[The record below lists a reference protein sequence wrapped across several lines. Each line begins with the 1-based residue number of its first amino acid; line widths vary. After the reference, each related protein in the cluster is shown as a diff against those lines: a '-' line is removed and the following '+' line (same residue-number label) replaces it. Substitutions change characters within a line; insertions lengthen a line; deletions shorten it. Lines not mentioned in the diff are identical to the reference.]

1 MKIAIYPIRSPL
13 HNEVMIE
20 ENSRRLLDDLKAFT
34 GFEYE
39 IVDLDHLYDAD
50 LSLILIQSGGSE
62 GEFKKIYNQ
71 LRAPYYLL
79 TYGGNNSLAASLEIL
94 TFINQQGKDG
104 EVLHGNGSYIAKRIL
119 ELLSVE
125 KEREYDRLGVIGIPS
140 DWLIGSHVDYPK
152 AKTVFG
158 VELVDLTTSEL
169 IENYQNIDQRSI
181 ELPKLA
187 SYDEK
192 ELLEAYRV
200 YLALKKM
207 VVDHN
212 LKGLTIRCFDLL
224 DTIKTTACL
233 GLALLN
239 REGIIASCEGDIPAM
254 LSAYSILKVT
264 KEHAFQAN
272 PAFIDRDKNTILFAH
287 CTLPLDMVDSYT
299 FDTHFESSIGVG
311 IHGEMKVGDITILKV
326 GPHLDSFYCEEGTL
340 VENQYKKDKCRT
352 QIMLHMNADLS
363 YFLSHPLGNHHLICY
378 GKKKEALV
386 EYLTSIGL
394 KEVF

>member
-1 MKIAIYPIRSPL
+1 MKVAIYPIRSPL

-104 EVLHGNGSYIAKRIL
+104 EVLHGNGSYIAKRIQ

-169 IENYQNIDQRSI
+169 IENYQNIDPRDRKS
-181 ELPKLA
+181 
-187 SYDEK
+187 
-192 ELLEAYRV
+192 
-200 YLALKKM
+200 
-207 VVDHN
+207 VV
-212 LKGLTIRCFDLL
+212 
-224 DTIKTTACL
+224 
-233 GLALLN
+233 
-239 REGIIASCEGDIPAM
+239 
-254 LSAYSILKVT
+254 
-264 KEHAFQAN
+264 
-272 PAFIDRDKNTILFAH
+272 
-287 CTLPLDMVDSYT
+287 
-299 FDTHFESSIGVG
+299 
-311 IHGEMKVGDITILKV
+311 
-326 GPHLDSFYCEEGTL
+326 
-340 VENQYKKDKCRT
+340 
-352 QIMLHMNADLS
+352 
-363 YFLSHPLGNHHLICY
+363 
-378 GKKKEALV
+378 
-386 EYLTSIGL
+386 
-394 KEVF
+394 

>member
-104 EVLHGNGSYIAKRIL
+104 EVLHGSGSYIAKRIQ

-125 KEREYDRLGVIGIPS
+125 KESEYDRLGVIGIPS

-254 LSAYSILKVT
+254 LSRQI
-264 KEHAFQAN
+264 
-272 PAFIDRDKNTILFAH
+272 
-287 CTLPLDMVDSYT
+287 LPLLIEIKT
-299 FDTHFESSIGVG
+299 
-311 IHGEMKVGDITILKV
+311 L
-326 GPHLDSFYCEEGTL
+326 FYSLTALFLLIWWIPIRLTL
-340 VENQYKKDKCRT
+340 TLNLR
-352 QIMLHMNADLS
+352 
-363 YFLSHPLGNHHLICY
+363 
-378 GKKKEALV
+378 LV
-386 EYLTSIGL
+386 S
-394 KEVF
+394 VFTVR